1 MAGRKRAFDREIA
14 LDKAMRVFWNN
25 GFAGTSVSNLTSELG
40 INTPSLYAAFGNK
53 EQLFKEVM
61 SHYSTHYVSRHYKNL
76 IGESELSFKERLEV
90 CFSGLIALFTDGETP
105 LGCLLV
111 KSVNESESVAFPE
124 EVRQRQYNTANLAKR
139 RKVDGEVEGI
149 GEESQETQKANQWF
163 EEAEEAEQALSSQPD
178 AEMVKAMAA
187 HLVPRSQG

>member
-124 EVRQRQYNTANLAKR
+124 EASNYIK
-139 RKVDGEVEGI
+139 EVEVQ
-149 GEESQETQKANQWF
+149 STQVLIDLFSAEIAPKDIPENTSIEIMVNYLLAVFYGLAVQARSGQSK
-163 EEAEEAEQALSSQPD
+163 EALNVS
-178 AEMVKAMAA
+178 
-187 HLVPRSQG
+187 RRFFN